1 MGRIEAA
8 LRQHAM
14 PDHLAGQVTA
24 LFLYEAAEVIDL
36 PRVRTLIAPT
46 EQARLSPKA
55 TTPSYVQYRQPP
67 ITIDGEAIGL
77 GHALGFRVRFKLY
90 DYGVISVALVRPLPS
105 TWPELIEQA
114 LTWQDDPQIAAAAER
129 LCRDLV
135 NRVSAAMTAIR
146 AQFVAEDY
154 LVYTVTAGPGAMTAD
169 TVLEQHGHDI
179 ARLLRGERENLSRQ
193 EREEVLRQRLSYFE
207 CDLVVSTW
215 NASFVYDTESG
226 GHAAVEILEF
236 VNSQLIEFRYYDE
249 LLDRELERIY
259 ADLQRPGWFK
269 GWFGRRYTRS
279 AQQVHALFIDVNELT
294 DRTENALKFA
304 GDVYTARLFTLAG
317 QRLGLDHWKAN
328 VRDKLKTL
336 DDIYRFAVE
345 QTAMARGETL
355 EIMIVL
361 ILIFELVLFF
371 MGIMK

>member
-1 MGRIEAA
+1 
-8 LRQHAM
+8 M

-77 GHALGFRVRFKLY
+77 GDALGFHVRFKLY
-90 DYGVISVALVRPLPS
+90 DYGVISVALVGPLPS
-105 TWPELIEQA
+105 TWPELIERA
-114 LTWQDDPQIAAAAER
+114 LTWQDDPRLASTAET

-135 NRVSAAMTAIR
+135 NRLSAAMTATR
-146 AQFVAEDY
+146 TQFVAEDY
-154 LVYTVTAGPGAMTAD
+154 LVYTVNAGPGAMTAD
-169 TVLEQHGHDI
+169 ALIEQHGHDI

-193 EREEVLRQRLSYFE
+193 ERDEVLRQRLSYFE

-215 NASFVYDTESG
+215 NAAFVYDTESG

-236 VNSQLIEFRYYDE
+236 VNSQLVEFRYYDE

-304 GDVYTARLFTLAG
+304 GDVYTARVFTLAG

>member
-1 MGRIEAA
+1 
-8 LRQHAM
+8 M

-24 LFLYEAAEVIDL
+24 LFLYEAAEAIDL
-36 PRVRTLIAPT
+36 ARVRTLIAPT

-77 GHALGFRVRFKLY
+77 GEALGFRVRFKLY

-114 LTWQDDPQIAAAAER
+114 LTWQDDPRLASAAET

-135 NRVSAAMTAIR
+135 NRLSPAMAAMRT
-146 AQFVAEDY
+146 QFAAEDY
-154 LVYTVTAGPGAMTAD
+154 LVYTVTAAPDATAD
-169 TVLEQHGHDI
+169 AVIEQHGHDI
-179 ARLLRGERENLSRQ
+179 ARLLRGEREKLSRQ
-193 EREEVLRQRLSYFE
+193 ERDEVLRQRLSYFE
-207 CDLVVSTW
+207 SDLVVATW
-215 NASFVYDTESG
+215 NAAFVYDTESG

-236 VNSQLIEFRYYDE
+236 VNSQLVEFRYYDE

-304 GDVYTARLFTLAG
+304 GDVYTARVFTLAG
-317 QRLGLDHWKAN
+317 QRIGLDHWKAN

-371 MGIMK
+371 AGIMR

>member
-1 MGRIEAA
+1 METLG
-8 LRQHAM
+8 
-14 PDHLAGQVTA
+14 GQVTA

-36 PRVRTLIAPT
+36 PAVTRLIAPSA
-46 EQARLSPKA
+46 QARFSPKT
-55 TTPSYVQYRQPP
+55 TTPSYMQYRQPP
-67 ITIDGEAIGL
+67 VTIDGDALGL
-77 GHALGFRVRFKLY
+77 AEALGFRVRFKVF
-90 DYGVISVALVRPLPS
+90 DYGVISVALVRPLPHS
-105 TWPELIEQA
+105 WKELVEQA
-114 LTWQDDPQIAAAAER
+114 LKWQEDPKLASTAES
-129 LCRDLV
+129 LCHSLV
-135 NRVSAAMTAIR
+135 ERIVSAMTAPR
-146 AQFVAEDY
+146 SQFVAEDY
-154 LVYTVTAGPGAMTAD
+154 VVYSMTAAPGGATAD
-169 TVLEQHGHDI
+169 TLLDEHGHDI
-179 ARLLRGERENLSRQ
+179 VRLLRGERESLSRQ
-193 EREEVLRQRLSYFE
+193 ERDEVMRHRLSYLE
-207 CDLVVSTW
+207 CDLVVPTW
-215 NASFVYDTESG
+215 NGAFVYDTDAG
-226 GHAAVEILEF
+226 AHAAIEILEF
-236 VNSQLIEFRYYDE
+236 ANSQLVEFRYYDE
-249 LLDRELERIY
+249 LLDQELGRIY

-294 DRTENALKFA
+294 DRAENALKFA

-317 QRLGLDHWKAN
+317 IRLGLDQWKAN